1 MIKYALSYNENVA
14 RKCIYS
20 FFMHEYVK
28 TTKPLAV
35 KGDCPPRQ
43 AASGLH
49 FDALAGERSIHG
61 FARAKC
67 GELKTPPS
75 LTP

>member
-1 MIKYALSYNENVA
+1 MIKYALSNNENVA

-20 FFMHEYVK
+20 FFMHKYVK

-49 FDALAGERSIHG
+49 FDTLAKASDRSTALLAQSV
-61 FARAKC
+61 A
-67 GELKTPPS
+67 S
-75 LTP
+75 